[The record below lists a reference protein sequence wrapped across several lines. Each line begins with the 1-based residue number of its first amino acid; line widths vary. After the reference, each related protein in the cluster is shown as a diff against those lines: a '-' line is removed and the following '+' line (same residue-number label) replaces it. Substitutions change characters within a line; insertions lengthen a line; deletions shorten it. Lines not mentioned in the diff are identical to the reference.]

1 MNIES
6 LSERITIE
14 ETIRAIEYVK
24 HERNIEK
31 LKSYV
36 DDIMPFGEKT
46 TVKYR
51 NKFIQRFI
59 EVTGEK
65 IIYSPLLRFINEI
78 DNFQT
83 KKDIIYFIVCS
94 TSSAVGEI
102 VKAFND
108 KKIPESVDSEELL
121 EVFTQSMKDAKE
133 SSIKK
138 TYSVSTTI
146 LTDFNILSSKKDE
159 DTKNKKYILNTN
171 LRPNNEAILFNL
183 YYEFIKIKGNKMP
196 EEEAVLECDTFKYFL
211 MSSLM
216 KKRYLKWIMDK
227 GYIEHYVMGGNSKY
241 QFAYDTL
248 DLLVEKVISND

>member
-6 LSERITIE
+6 LSERVPIE

-59 EVTGEK
+59 EVSGEEVV
-65 IIYSPLLRFINEI
+65 YSPLLRFINEI

-102 VKAFND
+102 VKAFYD
-108 KKIPESVDSEELL
+108 KEISESIGSEELL
-121 EVFTQSMKDAKE
+121 EVFTKSMNDAKE

-146 LTDFNILSSKKDE
+146 LSDFNIISSRKEDSKTKKFM
-159 DTKNKKYILNTN
+159 LNTN
-171 LRPNNEAILFNL
+171 IRPNNEAILFNL
-183 YYEFIKIKGNKMP
+183 YYEFIKIRGNKMP
-196 EEEAVLECDTFKYFL
+196 EEETVLECDTFKYFL
-211 MSSLM
+211 MSNLM
-216 KKRYLKWIMDK
+216 KKRYLKWIFDK

-248 DLLVEKVISND
+248 DILVEKVTNND

>member
-6 LSERITIE
+6 LSERVPIE

-24 HERNIEK
+24 YERNIEK

-59 EVTGEK
+59 EVSGEEVA
-65 IIYSPLLRFINEI
+65 YSPLLRFINEI

-102 VKAFND
+102 VKAFYD
-108 KKIPESVDSEELL
+108 KRIPDNVDSEELL

-146 LTDFNILSSKKDE
+146 LGDFNIISSRKE
-159 DTKNKKYILNTN
+159 DSKAKRFVLNTN
-171 LRPNNEAILFNL
+171 IRPNNEAILFNL
-183 YYEFIKIKGNKMP
+183 YYEFINIKGNKMP
-196 EEEAVLECDTFKYFL
+196 EADVVLECDTFKYFL

-216 KKRYLKWIMDK
+216 KKRYLKWIIDK
-227 GYIEHYVMGGNSKY
+227 GYIEHYVMGGNSRY

-248 DLLVEKVISND
+248 ELLVEKVINND

>member
-1 MNIES
+1 MDIES
-6 LSERITIE
+6 LSERIPIE
-14 ETIRAIEYVK
+14 ETIRAIEYIK

-36 DDIMPFGEKT
+36 DNIMPFGEKT

-59 EVTGEK
+59 EVTGEEVV
-65 IIYSPLLRFINEI
+65 YSPLLQFINEI

-94 TSSAVGEI
+94 TSSAIGEI
-102 VKAFND
+102 VKAFCD
-108 KKIPESVDSEELL
+108 KKIPESIDSEELL
-121 EVFTQSMKDAKE
+121 EIFTQSMKDAKE

-146 LTDFNILSSKKDE
+146 LSDFNIISSRKE
-159 DTKNKKYILNTN
+159 DTKTKKFILNTN
-171 LRPNNEAILFNL
+171 IRPNNEAILFNL
-183 YYEFIKIKGNKMP
+183 YYEFVKIKGNKMP
-196 EEEAVLECDTFKYFL
+196 EEEAVLECNTFKYFL

-216 KKRYLKWIMDK
+216 KKRYLKWIMDR

>member
-6 LSERITIE
+6 LPERVPIE
-14 ETIRAIEYVK
+14 ETIKAIEYVK

-59 EVTGEK
+59 EVTGEEV
-65 IIYSPLLRFINEI
+65 IYSPLIRVINET

-83 KKDIIYFIVCS
+83 KKDIIYFIVCGA
-94 TSSAVGEI
+94 SSAVGEI
-102 VKAFND
+102 VKAFYD
-108 KKIPESVDSEELL
+108 KRIPEKIDAEDLL
-121 EVFTQSMKDAKE
+121 EVFAESMKDAKE

-146 LTDFNILSSKKDE
+146 LNDFNIISSKKNE
-159 DTKNKKYILNTN
+159 DTKTKKFILNTN
-171 LRPNNEAILFNL
+171 IRPNNEAILFNL
-183 YYEFIKIKGNKMP
+183 YYEFIKLKENKMP
-196 EEEAVLECDTFKYFL
+196 EEEAVLDSDTFKYFL
-211 MSSLM
+211 MSNLM
-216 KKRYLKWIMDK
+216 KKRYLKWIIDK

-248 DLLVEKVISND
+248 DLLVEKVLSND

>member
-6 LSERITIE
+6 LSEKVPIE
-14 ETIRAIEYVK
+14 ETVKAIEYVK

-59 EVTGEK
+59 EVSGEEV
-65 IIYSPLLRFINEI
+65 IYSPLLRFINEI

-102 VKAFND
+102 VKAFCD
-108 KKIPESVDSEELL
+108 KKIPESIESQELL
-121 EVFTQSMKDAKE
+121 EVFTKSMKDAKE

-146 LTDFNILSSKKDE
+146 LSDFNIISSRKE
-159 DTKNKKYILNTN
+159 DTKTKKFILNTN
-171 LRPNNEAILFNL
+171 IRPNNEAILFNL

-196 EEEAVLECDTFKYFL
+196 EEEAVLESDTFKYFL

-216 KKRYLKWIMDK
+216 KKRYLKWIIDK

>member
-6 LSERITIE
+6 LPERIPIE

-24 HERNIEK
+24 YERNIEK

-59 EVTGEK
+59 EVTGEE

-108 KKIPESVDSEELL
+108 KKIPEIVDSEELL
-121 EVFTQSMKDAKE
+121 EAFTKSMKDAKE

-196 EEEAVLECDTFKYFL
+196 EEEAVLDCDTFKYFL
-211 MSSLM
+211 MSNLM

>member
-6 LSERITIE
+6 LSERVPIE

-59 EVTGEK
+59 EVSGEEV
-65 IIYSPLLRFINEI
+65 IYSPLLRFINEI

-94 TSSAVGEI
+94 TSSSVGEI
-102 VKAFND
+102 VKAFCD
-108 KKIPESVDSEELL
+108 KRIPESIDSEELL
-121 EVFTQSMKDAKE
+121 KIFTQSMKDAKE

-146 LTDFNILSSKKDE
+146 LSDFNIISSRKENSKKF
-159 DTKNKKYILNTN
+159 ILNTN
-171 LRPNNEAILFNL
+171 IRPNNEAVLFNL
-183 YYEFIKIKGNKMP
+183 YYEFIRIKGNKMP
-196 EEEAVLECDTFKYFL
+196 EEETVLESDTFKYFL
-211 MSSLM
+211 MSNLM
-216 KKRYLKWIMDK
+216 KKRYLKWMMDK

-248 DLLVEKVISND
+248 DLFVEKVISND

>member
-6 LSERITIE
+6 LSERIPIE

-24 HERNIEK
+24 HEKNIEK

-59 EVTGEK
+59 EVTGEE

-121 EVFTQSMKDAKE
+121 EAFTQSMKDAKE

-146 LTDFNILSSKKDE
+146 LTDFNILSSKKDG

-248 DLLVEKVISND
+248 DLLVKKVISND